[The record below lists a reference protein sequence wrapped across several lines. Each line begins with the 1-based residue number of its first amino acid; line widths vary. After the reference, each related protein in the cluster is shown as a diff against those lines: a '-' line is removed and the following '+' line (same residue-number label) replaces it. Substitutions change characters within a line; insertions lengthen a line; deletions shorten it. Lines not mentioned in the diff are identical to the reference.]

1 MNNESESKTFLKD
14 LIFQCWHQ
22 NPGCRPSCP
31 KILTILN
38 RLSFPDNWKALL
50 GESSSRRQ
58 FRTNISDKQIS
69 DKYVVEH
76 FNADLDEEEDEDD
89 QPRRPLTYRRSL
101 SVPLVRTPPPP
112 PPLPPPTS
120 AMAKSV
126 SHLPVRRSK
135 PEMVKSEKQFPI
147 TCEDICQQRQRLRRR
162 DVENDN
168 YVDERQK
175 TSIDDL
181 TSVMKR
187 VMNKRRQDSG
197 WIFADETT
205 SNSSDGQS
213 RSSSRISTNFRL
225 KIVDGD

>member
-1 MNNESESKTFLKD
+1 LNNESESKTFLKD

-50 GESSSRRQ
+50 GESSSRQ

-89 QPRRPLTYRRSL
+89 Q
-101 SVPLVRTPPPP
+101 
-112 PPLPPPTS
+112 
-120 AMAKSV
+120 
-126 SHLPVRRSK
+126 
-135 PEMVKSEKQFPI
+135 SEKQFPI

-181 TSVMKR
+181 TSVIKR